1 MKTAILCFSDA
12 GAALARRLRDA
23 LDDDCTEI
31 HSTEKFAVK
40 YGFIPHT
47 SVKADM
53 GGLFSAYDALIF
65 ISAAGIAV
73 REIAPHLKSK
83 TEDPAVL
90 VMDDGSKYVI
100 PILSGHIGGA
110 NALARKIEALTG
122 AKAVVTTATDG
133 AGRFSCDAWATEHN
147 CAISSIRL
155 AKEVSAAILTRE
167 IPVFAE
173 FPLPE
178 TLPGGLFPCASG
190 ELGIYIGIRTA
201 SPFEKTLRLIPRI
214 VTLGV
219 GCRKGTPE
227 ETVTG
232 AVNAILQQNGIDPQ
246 SVKRVAS
253 IDVKK
258 EEPGLLACAE
268 KLGVTAYFYRAEEL
282 DAVQGEFHESEFVRQ
297 TVGVGS
303 VCERAAVKSAG
314 GKLIIP
320 KTATDGVTVAAAME
334 DWSVVF

>member
-1 MKTAILCFSDA
+1 
-12 GAALARRLRDA
+12 AALAERLRGA
-23 LDDDCTEI
+23 LEDDRTDI
-31 HSTEKFAVK
+31 HSTERFASK
-40 YGFIPHT
+40 YGFTPHT

-53 GGLFSAYDALIF
+53 GDLFSSNDALIF

-90 VMDDGSKYVI
+90 VMDDGGKYVI

-133 AGRFSCDAWATEHN
+133 AGRFSCDAWATKHN
-147 CAISSIRL
+147 CAISSMRL
-155 AKEVSAAILTRE
+155 AKKVSAAILTRE

-178 TLPGGLFPCASG
+178 TLPCGLFPCASG
-190 ELGIYIGIRTA
+190 ELGIHIGIRTA
-201 SPFEKTLRLIPRI
+201 SPFEETLRLIPRI
-214 VTLGV
+214 VTVGV

-232 AVNAILQQNGIDPQ
+232 AVNEILQQNGIDPQ

-268 KLGVTAYFYRAEEL
+268 KLGVPAYFYTAEEL
-282 DAVQGEFHESEFVRQ
+282 DAVPGEFHESEFVRQ